1 MKHYPH
7 HIGDFD
13 RATRHLSRIERSIY
27 RDLMD
32 LYYDTESMLPL
43 DIRWICRRILAT
55 SNDESTGVQ
64 QVLNEFFD
72 KTAAGWYHSRC
83 EEELEKY
90 RSNNSQKAEAGK
102 ASAAKRALMRQ
113 QALNARST
121 NDERQSNGDSTNQS
135 TINQSTIQPLKE
147 KASPSGSRLAPD
159 WSLPDDWKT
168 WAEQER
174 PELDVL
180 TQAASFADYWHGVAG
195 AKGRKAD
202 WLATWRNWIRN
213 SNAGSRPRAGPNIPQ
228 EKSKGRQAIELLEGL
243 KHGMDAQGNRYGP
256 AKADMSR
263 LG

>member
-32 LYYDTESMLPL
+32 LYYDTELMLPL
-43 DIRWICRRILAT
+43 DTKWICRRILAT

-72 KTAAGWYHSRC
+72 KTATGWYHSRC

-113 QALNARST
+113 QALNTRST
-121 NDERQSNGDSTNQS
+121 DDERQSNGDSTNQS
-135 TINQSTIQPLKE
+135 TINQSTNQPLKE
-147 KASPSGSRLAPD
+147 KASPSGSRLSAD
-159 WSLPDDWKT
+159 WSLPWDWKQ

-174 PELDVL
+174 PDLDVIK
-180 TQAASFADYWHGVAG
+180 QAASFADYWHGIAG
-195 AKGRKAD
+195 NKGRKLD

-213 SNAGSRPRAGPNIPQ
+213 ARGSPNGQ
-228 EKSKGRQAIELLEGL
+228 GQDKSKGRQAIELLEGL
-243 KHGMDAQGNRYGP
+243 KNGYGMDAQGNRDGLTKTDLP
-256 AKADMSR
+256 R
-263 LG
+263 IR